1 MVCCTRLKTVNLMA
15 LGPERKNTMDDL
27 TMKLFQRYAQY
38 SDGAGKSNPLE
49 ELPDDIGESQSEM
62 DQLLADLPDDI
73 GDFRATTKPLDDMS
87 DREAAK
93 ALVEFSRM
101 IVRGYLSL
109 SSMNLPDDIG
119 EPQQTAHTT
128 I

>member
-1 MVCCTRLKTVNLMA
+1 
-15 LGPERKNTMDDL
+15 MDDPIV
-27 TMKLFQRYAQY
+27 KLFQHYAQY

-49 ELPDDIGESQSEM
+49 ELPDDIGDFQSEM

-73 GDFRATTKPLDDMS
+73 GDVRSTTKPLSDMS

>member
-1 MVCCTRLKTVNLMA
+1 MMCCTCLKTVNLMA

-27 TMKLFQRYAQY
+27 TMKLFQHYAQH

-49 ELPDDIGESQSEM
+49 ELPDDIGEFQSEM
-62 DQLLADLPDDI
+62 DQILAALPDDI
-73 GDFRATTKPLDDMS
+73 GDSGATTKPLNDMS
-87 DREAAK
+87 DREGAK

-119 EPQQTAHTT
+119 EP
-128 I
+128 

>member
-1 MVCCTRLKTVNLMA
+1 
-15 LGPERKNTMDDL
+15 MDDQIV
-27 TMKLFQRYAQY
+27 TLFQHYAQY

-49 ELPDDIGESQSEM
+49 ELPDDIGEFQSEM
-62 DQLLADLPDDI
+62 DQILAALPDDIGEPQSEMDQILADLPDDI
-73 GDFRATTKPLDDMS
+73 GDFRATTKPLDDMP
-87 DREAAK
+87 DREGAK

-119 EPQQTAHTT
+119 EP
-128 I
+128 